1 MDTFQIF
8 SFMHLITIA
17 IVVSLS
23 IFIPVIC
30 KNIFSLRINIHISYI
45 IGSILIIHELIKPF
59 YRYQFYNDPLI
70 DIIPLHMCHLASVSM
85 GLFFFTKKHIFFE
98 IGYFWG
104 LTGNVMAIL
113 TPDLN
118 VSFDWLYF
126 TYYFGHFMLLFAIIF
141 TLFCLNHNINFK
153 SVVRVVSITLAF
165 LPFIYLLNFILGSEA
180 NYWYLNTIPEA
191 TSLLSYLPNPP
202 LNIIFLIPI
211 GLFCMFCVY
220 APYRYFKK

>member
-1 MDTFQIF
+1 MDTFQLF
-8 SFMHLITIA
+8 SFMHLVTIA
-17 IVVSLS
+17 VVVSLS

-118 VSFDWLYF
+118 IFFDWVYF

-141 TLFCLNHNINFK
+141 TLF
-153 SVVRVVSITLAF
+153 
-165 LPFIYLLNFILGSEA
+165 
-180 NYWYLNTIPEA
+180 
-191 TSLLSYLPNPP
+191 
-202 LNIIFLIPI
+202 
-211 GLFCMFCVY
+211 
-220 APYRYFKK
+220 

>member
-1 MDTFQIF
+1 MQ
-8 SFMHLITIA
+8 
-17 IVVSLS
+17 
-23 IFIPVIC
+23 
-30 KNIFSLRINIHISYI
+30 
-45 IGSILIIHELIKPF
+45 
-59 YRYQFYNDPLI
+59 
-70 DIIPLHMCHLASVSM
+70 
-85 GLFFFTKKHIFFE
+85 LFPK
-98 IGYFWG
+98 
-104 LTGNVMAIL
+104 A
-113 TPDLN
+113 
-118 VSFDWLYF
+118 
-126 TYYFGHFMLLFAIIF
+126 
-141 TLFCLNHNINFK
+141 LFCLNHNINFK